1 MTTARASV
9 TKVTL
14 PAETPPYPGGGVSVA
29 FPRLNQ
35 GIVSWERGKR
45 HMTEHPSIV
54 LAAAGI
60 TKTFGNHTAL
70 DGVDIAFHRGEV
82 HALLGEN
89 GAGKSTLIKILTGAY
104 IPDGGTIT
112 LDGEAVNF
120 TTPQQAQT
128 LGIGTV
134 YQEVNLLPNMT
145 VIDNLFIGRQPTN
158 RFGLVDKRRMEREA
172 RDILNTYGLD
182 IDVKAELST
191 FSVAVQQIIAIARA
205 VELSGKVLI
214 LDEPTAS
221 LDRSEVEKLFGIVR
235 QLRDR
240 GLAIVFITHFLDQVF
255 ELSDRVTVLRN
266 GKLVGTQVIATL
278 DRTSLV
284 RMMLGKDLAFH
295 HPDVLGEEG
304 EVGETLMEF
313 ENFGLSN
320 SVQPFDLK
328 IHRGE
333 VVGVAGLL
341 GSGRTEM
348 ARLMFGIDQA
358 DTGALKI
365 DGATRQVR
373 NPREAV
379 ELGFGFC
386 PEDRK
391 IDGIFGDLSVRE
403 NIVIAMQ
410 ARLGWFKALNR
421 DEQLEIAG
429 NFVEALDIRTASAEL
444 PVKLLSGGNQQKVIL
459 ARWLATDPRFLILD
473 EPTRGIDVGAHA
485 EIVRMI
491 SRLREDG
498 LALVVISS
506 ELDEIVSYSSRVVV
520 MRDRKMVAEL
530 HGADITPGVIV
541 QTIAAQPA
549 EVEA

>member
-1 MTTARASV
+1 
-9 TKVTL
+9 
-14 PAETPPYPGGGVSVA
+14 
-29 FPRLNQ
+29 
-35 GIVSWERGKR
+35 
-45 HMTEHPSIV
+45 MTEHPSIV

-112 LDGEAVNF
+112 VDGEVVSF

-145 VIDNLFIGRQPTN
+145 VIDNLFIGRQPIN

-172 RDILNTYGLD
+172 REILATYGLD

-266 GKLVGTQVIATL
+266 GRLVGTQAIASL

-304 EVGETLMEF
+304 EVGETLMVF
-313 ENFGLSN
+313 ENFGLTN
-320 SVQPFDLK
+320 SVRPFDLK

-333 VVGVAGLL
+333 VVGIAGLL

-358 DTGALKI
+358 DSGAIKI
-365 DGATRQVR
+365 DGASRQVR

-429 NFVEALDIRTASAEL
+429 NFIEALDIRTASAEL
-444 PVKLLSGGNQQKVIL
+444 PIKLLSGGNQQKVIL

>member
-1 MTTARASV
+1 MTD
-9 TKVTL
+9 
-14 PAETPPYPGGGVSVA
+14 
-29 FPRLNQ
+29 N
-35 GIVSWERGKR
+35 
-45 HMTEHPSIV
+45 PSIV

-60 TKTFGNHTAL
+60 IKTFGNHTAL
-70 DGVDIAFHRGEV
+70 DKVDIAFHRGEV

-112 LDGEAVNF
+112 VDGEVVNF

-128 LGIGTV
+128 AGIGTV

-158 RFGLVDKRRMEREA
+158 RFGLVDKRRMERES
-172 RDILNTYGLD
+172 REILATYGLD

-266 GKLVGTQVIATL
+266 GRLVGTEAIASL
-278 DRTSLV
+278 DRASLV

-295 HPDVLGEEG
+295 HSDVVGEEA
-304 EVGETLMEF
+304 EVGETLMSF
-313 ENFGLSN
+313 EGFGLSN

-358 DTGALKI
+358 DSGALKI
-365 DGATRQVR
+365 DGVNKQVR

-429 NFVEALDIRTASAEL
+429 NFIEALDIRTASAEL

-549 EVEA
+549 EAEA

>member
-1 MTTARASV
+1 MGEGEEV
-9 TKVTL
+9 
-14 PAETPPYPGGGVSVA
+14 
-29 FPRLNQ
+29 
-35 GIVSWERGKR
+35 
-45 HMTEHPSIV
+45 MTEHPSIV

-104 IPDGGTIT
+104 IPDGGTISV
-112 LDGEAVNF
+112 DGEAVSF
-120 TTPQQAQT
+120 TTPQQAQVA
-128 LGIGTV
+128 GIGTV

-145 VIDNLFIGRQPTN
+145 VVDNLFIGRQPTN

-172 RDILNTYGLD
+172 RDILLTYGLD

-266 GKLVGTQVIATL
+266 GRLVGTQAIASL

-313 ENFGLSN
+313 EGFGLSN

-358 DTGALKI
+358 DSGSLKI
-365 DGATRQVR
+365 DGAARQVR

-429 NFVEALDIRTASAEL
+429 NFIEALDIRTASAEL

>member
-1 MTTARASV
+1 MTD
-9 TKVTL
+9 
-14 PAETPPYPGGGVSVA
+14 
-29 FPRLNQ
+29 N
-35 GIVSWERGKR
+35 
-45 HMTEHPSIV
+45 PSIV
-54 LAAAGI
+54 LAAASI

-104 IPDGGTIT
+104 IPDGGTIAV
-112 LDGEAVNF
+112 DGDAVSF
-120 TTPQQAQT
+120 STPQQAQA

-145 VIDNLFIGRQPTN
+145 VIDNLFIGRQPTS
-158 RFGLVDKRRMEREA
+158 RFGLVDKRRMERES
-172 RDILNTYGLD
+172 REILNTYGLD

-221 LDRSEVEKLFGIVR
+221 LDRSEVEKLFGIIR

-266 GKLVGTQVIATL
+266 GRLVGTQVIASL

-313 ENFGLSN
+313 ENFGLTN
-320 SVQPFDLK
+320 SVRPFDLK

-333 VVGVAGLL
+333 VVGIAGLL

-358 DTGALKI
+358 DSGAIKI
-365 DGATRQVR
+365 DGASRQVR

-429 NFVEALDIRTASAEL
+429 NFIEALDIRTASAEL